1 MTTAILIGGK
11 SRGPRCGSCSMMPR
25 TGRTS
30 GFYWQ
35 GEPAIS
41 LPRPKQLRADLPA
54 FLREWVRDGRPY

>member
-1 MTTAILIGGK
+1 
-11 SRGPRCGSCSMMPR
+11 MMPR